1 MCLAT
6 VSSILVKLRAKDRAA
21 LEGLIPS
28 KINVELIV
36 QCIRSPNATRQSN
49 RNALSIV
56 NVAAEVAPKAV
67 LPNVISIF
75 TFVGEHLL
83 RRDDEFSLQILEQ
96 TLDAIVP
103 VLVAECEEEK
113 GEDRG
118 MEVDEGAAGTNN
130 DGVPDALSALRVN
143 ENVGHALRVF
153 VEASPHIPAHRKMT
167 IFRHLMTRLQNQN
180 VLWCLIVIAV
190 EAQVCCVI
198 LVARYPRPV
207 SVHFSFGKKLFI
219 N

>member
-103 VLVAECEEEK
+103 VLVADCEEEK

-130 DGVPDALSALRVN
+130 DGVPDALSAMRVN

-198 LVARYPRPV
+198 LVAMPV
-207 SVHFSFGKKLFI
+207 SVYFSFGKKLFI